1 MITANSQLGPYKVLS
16 RLGAGG
22 MGEIY
27 RAKDSRLGRKVAIKV
42 LPEHL
47 TNNHSA
53 LTRFQREAKAL
64 AALSHPNILT
74 IYDVGNEQGLAFVV
88 MELLEGETLRTH
100 LRRMPLGV
108 DKALE
113 TSLCILDGLSA
124 AHSNGVIHRD
134 LKPENIFITFDGR
147 VKILDFGLARL
158 EPIYSTDHASPNS
171 SIATI
176 AAQTQ
181 DGIVLGTLDYM
192 SPEQIRGSTVDSRS
206 DIFSFGCV
214 LYEMLTANR
223 PFSRETGPDTLAAI
237 LKEPPLKIDLAITK
251 ISSKLESL
259 ILHCLEKNPDERF
272 QTCTQLNEA
281 LKAISAEL
289 DSGPIKKSKKV
300 TRKNVLLIED
310 DELFRSALNDFLAD
324 RHNIWPAESGEK
336 GLALLEK
343 RMPDVV
349 LLDITLPGMNGIE
362 TLKKIKELRPQLPVV
377 MLTAIDRIA
386 SVVECIKLG
395 AFDYIAKPIIVE
407 ELLSTLDRA
416 IESQEIKRELEQ
428 RRKLQLISNKEYRL
442 LGNSAATQK
451 IKSEIQMAAKTDSPV
466 LIEGETGTGKELTAR
481 EIHALSARASRPF
494 VAINCGA
501 IPKDLVESEF
511 FGYRKGAFTGA
522 QASEIGK
529 FQLANHGTLLLDEI
543 GELPFDA
550 QAKLLRV
557 LEEQEF
563 YPVGST
569 ELVKV
574 DVRVI
579 SSTNRDLK
587 EMVDQKTFREDLYF
601 RLNVYCISVPP
612 LRERPEDILFLAESF
627 LHYFNTK
634 FGKNF
639 EEITDEAKE
648 ILTKYPW
655 KGNARELRNVIE
667 RIALSEEGPSLTD
680 EHLYLLQ
687 NIGRAPVGDF
697 IKLPNT
703 GVDLEDLER
712 TLIQQ
717 ALHMA
722 NGNKTK
728 AAKLLKLSVPTFTYR
743 LQKFGFE

>member
-27 RAKDSRLGRKVAIKV
+27 RAKDTRLGRKVAIKV

-47 TNNHSA
+47 ANNQSA
-53 LTRFQREAKAL
+53 LSRFQREAKAL

-74 IYDVGNEQGLAFVV
+74 IYDIGNEQGVAFVV

-100 LRRMPLGV
+100 LRRAPLGV
-108 DKALE
+108 DKAVE
-113 TSLCILDGLSA
+113 TSLCILEGLTA

-134 LKPENIFITFDGR
+134 LKPENVFITYDGR

-158 EPIYSTDHASPNS
+158 EPVYSPDHISPNS

-176 AAQTQ
+176 PAQTQ

-206 DIFSFGCV
+206 DIFSFGCL
-214 LYEMLTANR
+214 LYEMLTGNR
-223 PFSRETGPDTLAAI
+223 PFSRETNPDTLAAI
-237 LKEPPLKIDLAITK
+237 LKEPPLRIDLAVTK
-251 ISSKLESL
+251 INSKLESL
-259 ILHCLEKNPDERF
+259 ILRCLEKNPDERF
-272 QTCTQLNEA
+272 QTCAQLNEA
-281 LKAISAEL
+281 LKVISAEL
-289 DSGPIKKSKKV
+289 DSGPVKKSKKV
-300 TRKNVLLIED
+300 TRKNILLIED
-310 DELFRSALNDFLAD
+310 DELFRAALNDFLAD

-349 LLDITLPGMNGIE
+349 LLDITLPGINGIE

-377 MLTAIDRIA
+377 MLTAIDRIS
-386 SVVECIKLG
+386 SVVESIKIG

-428 RRKLQLISNKEYRL
+428 RRKLQLITNKEYRL
-442 LGNSAATQK
+442 LGNSAATRK

-466 LIEGETGTGKELTAR
+466 LIQGETGTGKELAAR
-481 EIHALSARASRPF
+481 EIHASSARASRPF

-587 EMVDQKTFREDLYF
+587 EMVDQKAFREDLYF
-601 RLNVYCISVPP
+601 RLNVYFISVPP

-627 LHYFNTK
+627 LHYFNSK

-639 EEITDEAKE
+639 EEITDGAKE

-655 KGNARELRNVIE
+655 KGNVRELRNVIE
-667 RIALSEEGPSLTD
+667 RIALSEAGPSLTE
-680 EHLYLLQ
+680 EHLYVLQ

-697 IKLPNT
+697 IKLPDS

-712 TLIQQ
+712 TLILQ

-743 LQKFGFE
+743 LQKFGFD